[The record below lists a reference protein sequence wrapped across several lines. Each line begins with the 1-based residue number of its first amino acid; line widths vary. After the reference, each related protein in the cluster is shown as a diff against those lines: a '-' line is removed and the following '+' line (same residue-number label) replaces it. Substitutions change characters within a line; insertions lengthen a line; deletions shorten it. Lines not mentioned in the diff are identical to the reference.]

1 MENSEKKS
9 LGIQNKKRIN
19 IAILDMDNLKNPH
32 WAGGQARV
40 TMEIGKQLAE
50 RHSVT
55 VYCSKYPD
63 YEDYTENGIKYI
75 HVGLGSNHARLNNI
89 VYVLMLPFVVKKIK
103 ADIILENFT
112 APFATCF
119 SPLFTKIPVVFLTS
133 FFNPRALEKKYKIP
147 FHVVTDLGLKLYKYG
162 IPLTKEQE
170 DEVKKNNAS
179 IITKV
184 IPNGVDKNY
193 FNHSM
198 VEKNYILFFG
208 RIDMSSKGI
217 DLLLEAFSLACNRV
231 SEDLYIMGSG
241 TQSEEAKMK
250 NLIKIYGLG
259 KRVKLLGRI
268 SSPKKECYV
277 AESKF
282 VVCPS
287 RYESLGLSALESMAL
302 GKAIVCFDIPGFKWA
317 DDSFCFKAVEISAE
331 ALAEKILEVSKNH
344 NVRRNLAKKAREFA
358 RNYNWDRSAQLYE
371 NFFEEVLNDFAV

>member
-1 MENSEKKS
+1 MENSEKKN

-40 TMEIGKQLAE
+40 TVEIGKRLVE
-50 RHSVT
+50 RHSIT

-75 HVGLGSNHARLNNI
+75 HIGLGTNHARLNNI
-89 VYVLMLPFVVKKIK
+89 AYILILPFVVRKIK

-133 FFNPRALEKKYKIP
+133 FFNPKALEKKYKIP
-147 FHVVTDLGLKLYKYG
+147 FHIITKFGLKFYKYG

-170 DEVKKNNAS
+170 NEVKKNNNK
-179 IITKV
+179 INTMV
-184 IPNGVDKNY
+184 IPNGVDGNY
-193 FNHSM
+193 FEHPIT
-198 VEKNYILFFG
+198 EKNYILYFG
-208 RIDMSSKGI
+208 RIDMNSKGI
-217 DLLLEAFSLACNRV
+217 DLLLEAFSLVCNRV

-250 NLIKIYGLG
+250 NLIKIYGLE

-268 SSPKKECYV
+268 FSPEKERYV

-302 GKAIVCFDIPGFKWA
+302 GKAVVCFDISGFKWA
-317 DDSFCFKAVEISAE
+317 DNSICFKVEDISVE
-331 ALAEKILEVSKNH
+331 ALAEKILEASKNH
-344 NVRRNLAKKAREFA
+344 EVRRNVAKKAREFA
-358 RNYNWDRSAQLYE
+358 RNYDWDKSTHLYE
-371 NFFEEVLNDFAV
+371 SFFEQVLNNFVV

>member
-1 MENSEKKS
+1 MENSEKKN
-9 LGIQNKKRIN
+9 LGIQNKKRMN

-40 TMEIGKQLAE
+40 TVEIGKRLVE
-50 RHSVT
+50 RHSIT
-55 VYCSKYPD
+55 VYCSKYPS

-75 HVGLGSNHARLNNI
+75 HIGLGSKYARLNNI
-89 VYVLMLPFVVKKIK
+89 AYILILPFVVRKIK

-133 FFNPRALEKKYKIP
+133 FFNPKALEKKYKIP
-147 FHVVTDLGLKLYKYG
+147 FHIITKFGLKFYKYG

-170 DEVKKNNAS
+170 SEVKKNNNK
-179 IITKV
+179 INTMV
-184 IPNGVDKNY
+184 ISNGVDENY
-193 FNHSM
+193 FDYPTA
-198 VEKNYILFFG
+198 EKNYILYFG
-208 RIDMSSKGI
+208 RIDINSKGI
-217 DLLLEAFSLACNRV
+217 GLLLEAFSLVCNRV

-250 NLIKIYGLG
+250 KLIKIYGLE
-259 KRVKLLGRI
+259 KHVKLLGRI
-268 SSPKKECYV
+268 SGPEKERYV

-282 VVCPS
+282 IVCSS

-302 GKAIVCFDIPGFKWA
+302 GKAVVCFDIPGFKWA
-317 DDSFCFKAVEISAE
+317 DNSICFKVEDISVE

-344 NVRRNLAKKAREFA
+344 EVRRNVAKKAREFA
-358 RNYNWDRSAQLYE
+358 RNYDWDKSAQLYE
-371 NFFEEVLNDFAV
+371 SFFEQVLKNFVA